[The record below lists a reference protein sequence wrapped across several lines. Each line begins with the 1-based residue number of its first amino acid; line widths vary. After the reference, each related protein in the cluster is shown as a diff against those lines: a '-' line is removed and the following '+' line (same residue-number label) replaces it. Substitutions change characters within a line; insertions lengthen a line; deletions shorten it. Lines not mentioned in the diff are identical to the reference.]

1 MTDTG
6 GVVETNSIKQLK
18 KRKPQTKRKDR
29 SSRVLEKFLN
39 EMLRRDIETVNQE
52 SAMLSKL
59 VSQLEAILL
68 NIKLKL
74 KYNDLQLSL
83 QEYREKISQSNLNI
97 NLDSILQNQYNP
109 QPYQNQYN
117 PQLHQ
122 NQHNSQLQQ
131 GVKQDDL
138 DNVVSFATKT
148 KLPDLSAFNSDG
160 TAVLPDG
167 ELFTSTPLIT

>member
-1 MTDTG
+1 MTGTNIT
-6 GVVETNSIKQLK
+6 VETGNIKQLK
-18 KRKPQTKRKDR
+18 KRKLQTKRKER
-29 SSRVLEKFLN
+29 SSRALEKFLH
-39 EMLRRDIETVNQE
+39 EMLQRDIEAVNQE

-83 QEYREKISQSNLNI
+83 QEYREKVSQSNLNV

-117 PQLHQ
+117 SQLYQ
-122 NQHNSQLQQ
+122 NQPNSQLQQ
-131 GVKQDDL
+131 NAKQDNP
-138 DNVVSFATKT
+138 DNVVSFSVKS